1 MHPIKVLLAEN
12 SPLLREALAP
22 RLHRMGFAVTVTV
35 PGPTSRRSNKVAC
48 PEVVLLD
55 TATIGRN
62 PQRLEELVLQHSH
75 VAPVLLLAGREDFE
89 LIAVGLKA
97 GAAGILEHP
106 ASEKDLQGAI
116 VAVASGKIFCD
127 ARTFHKIM
135 RLLPPLRASH
145 SLTLTKREE
154 QVLALACRGESNKE
168 IAQHLA
174 LSQQSVKVYV
184 SHLLQKTGAP
194 SRSGLALY
202 TAAPEPVNLNQET
215 KAPGVPP
222 ENSP

>member
-1 MHPIKVLLAEN
+1 VRPIRVLLAED

-22 RLHRMGFAVTVTV
+22 RLHRLGFTVTV
-35 PGPTSRRSNKVAC
+35 PGLTSRGSKEAGGD
-48 PEVVLLD
+48 EVVLLD
-55 TATIGRN
+55 TTTIGRN
-62 PQRLEELVLQHSH
+62 PQRLEKLVQQHSH

-89 LIAVGLKA
+89 LIAGGLRA

-116 VAVASGKIFCD
+116 FAVASGKIFCD
-127 ARTFHKIM
+127 ARTFQRIM

-154 QVLALACRGESNKE
+154 QVLELVCRGESNKE
-168 IAQHLA
+168 IAEHLG

-184 SHLLQKTGAP
+184 SHLLHKTGAP

-202 TAAPEPVNLNQET
+202 AAAPEPVNLNQET
-215 KAPGVPP
+215 L
-222 ENSP
+222 SLIHI